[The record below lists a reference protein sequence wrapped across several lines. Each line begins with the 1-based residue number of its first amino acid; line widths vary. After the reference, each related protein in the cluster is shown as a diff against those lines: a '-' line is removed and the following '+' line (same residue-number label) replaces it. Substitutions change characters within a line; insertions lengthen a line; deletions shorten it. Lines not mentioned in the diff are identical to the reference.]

1 MTDRVPNED
10 LSKMQ
15 NFCDTGMHENSI
27 ILTCNQVFLFSTRKL
42 AYLRLLNKNI
52 QPLTWRIDILAFNA
66 NFSGEQSY
74 LVLARKAYR
83 PEDLGAIISF

>member
-1 MTDRVPNED
+1 MTDGASNED

-27 ILTCNQVFLFSTRKL
+27 ILTCNQILIFLQESWHTKDDL
-42 AYLRLLNKNI
+42 MKNI
-52 QPLTWRIDILAFNA
+52 RPLTPRIDILAFNA